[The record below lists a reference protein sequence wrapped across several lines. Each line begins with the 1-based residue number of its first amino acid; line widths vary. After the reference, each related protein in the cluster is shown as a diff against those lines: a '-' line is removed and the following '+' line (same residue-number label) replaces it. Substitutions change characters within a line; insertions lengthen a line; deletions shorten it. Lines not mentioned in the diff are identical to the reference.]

1 MAQVGADIVAA
12 LAGDGDGGAATTSSL
27 TLRRYAPTGA
37 LGRHTDGNLVT
48 LLWSSKPGLQALAA
62 EGGGGG
68 AEDAA
73 LMRGLPRTGV
83 VVDDGKVKRFR
94 VAPGAQIL
102 SVAFFLTD

>member
-1 MAQVGADIVAA
+1 M
-12 LAGDGDGGAATTSSL
+12 
-27 TLRRYAPTGA
+27 
-37 LGRHTDGNLVT
+37 T

-83 VVDDGKVKRFR
+83 VVDDRDDGKVKRFR